1 MQINKRLPW
10 QDLSF
15 ILQKTKVRV
24 NLIEQ
29 YVDDDTLD
37 MAYIFYQRQ
46 GRVLDYH
53 NLSELFEA
61 GLDEAYTMDNVS

>member
-1 MQINKRLPW
+1 MAGP
-10 QDLSF
+10 
-15 ILQKTKVRV
+15 ILYSTKTKVRV
-24 NLIEQ
+24 NLIEH

-37 MAYIFYQRQ
+37 MADIFYQRQ